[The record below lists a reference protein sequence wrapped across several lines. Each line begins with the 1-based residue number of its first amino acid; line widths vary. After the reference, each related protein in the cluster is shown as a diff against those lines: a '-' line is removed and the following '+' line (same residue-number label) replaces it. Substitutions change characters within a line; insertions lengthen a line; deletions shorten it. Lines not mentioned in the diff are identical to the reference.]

1 MKINKKKIKKVKK
14 LLCIILSSIPI
25 LLLAGCGST
34 EIEATKKP
42 FPEFQGVDFQGNTI
56 TNDIFKDYDA
66 TVINFWTNGCGSCI
80 AEMPELEEYFQDFK
94 NRKINLIGVAASAG
108 ESDESKTTSET
119 ILKEKGVTYT
129 NLIPDNKSS
138 FYTDFIG
145 DIAGYPITY
154 IVDSAGNMIGAPL
167 IGVVKKQEDKLMK
180 RLDEVAG
187 K

>member
-1 MKINKKKIKKVKK
+1 MKINKKNTKK
-14 LLCIILSSIPI
+14 LLCILLSAVSILS
-25 LLLAGCGST
+25 LTGCGST
-34 EIEATKKP
+34 KIEATKKP
-42 FPEFQGVDFQGNTI
+42 FPAFEGVDFEGNTMN
-56 TNDIFKDYDA
+56 NDIFKDYDA

-80 AEMPELEEYFQDFK
+80 AEMPELEEYFQNLKD
-94 NRKINLIGVAASAG
+94 RKINLIGVAASAG

-119 ILKEKGVTYT
+119 ILKEKGVTYS

-154 IVDSAGNMIGAPL
+154 IVDSEGNMIGAPL
-167 IGVVKKQEDKLMK
+167 IGVVKKQEDNLMK
-180 RLDEVAG
+180 RLDEVVG